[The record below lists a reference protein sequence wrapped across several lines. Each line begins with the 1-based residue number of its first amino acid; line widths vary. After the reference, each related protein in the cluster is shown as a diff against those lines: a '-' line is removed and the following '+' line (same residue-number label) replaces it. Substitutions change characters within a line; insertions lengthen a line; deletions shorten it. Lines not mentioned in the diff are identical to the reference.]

1 MTAWNTYIK
10 FLGKAQLFS
19 PFGSGVW
26 SLVPFL
32 VAYPYMGHYFT
43 AGLMTPVMVLTIA
56 VNILFLI
63 VLGVLPQ
70 ALRSFKDYA
79 VPECDDGSL
88 LAPGKALLLFLLLML
103 VIFGQYTVSLLS
115 VTEWQLI
122 KSGLVTVVVQVVQ
135 TMVFLNLGIVFGSLT
150 RTFRLE
156 CKQFAEGGEKSY
168 HEAALYLLG
177 KFQVSLSRLP

>member
-26 SLVPFL
+26 SLIPFL

-56 VNILFLI
+56 VNTLFLV

-122 KSGLVTVVVQVVQ
+122 KSGLVSVVVQVVQ

-150 RTFRLE
+150 RTFQLE
-156 CKQFAEGGEKSY
+156 CKEFAEGGEKSD

-177 KFQVSLSRLP
+177 KFQVSLGCLP

>member
-26 SLVPFL
+26 SLIPFL

-43 AGLMTPVMVLTIA
+43 ASLMTPVMVLTIA
-56 VNILFLI
+56 VNLLFLI

-79 VPECDDGSL
+79 VPECDDGRL

-122 KSGLVTVVVQVVQ
+122 KSGLVSVVVQVVQ

-150 RTFRLE
+150 RTFQLE
-156 CKQFAEGGEKSY
+156 CKQFADGEETSDY
-168 HEAALYLLG
+168 SAALHLLG
-177 KFQVSLSRLP
+177 KFQVNL

>member
-19 PFGSGVW
+19 SIGSGVW
-26 SLVPFL
+26 SLIPL
-32 VAYPYMGHYFT
+32 LLAYPVLGPYFT
-43 AGLMTPVMVLTIA
+43 AGGMPTVTSLTIA
-56 VNILFLI
+56 VNTLFLI
-63 VLGVLPQ
+63 ILGVLPQ
-70 ALRSFKDYA
+70 TLRSFKDYA

-122 KSGLVTVVVQVVQ
+122 KSGLVSVVVQVVQ

-150 RTFRLE
+150 RTFQLE
-156 CKQFAEGGEKSY
+156 CKQFADGEETSDY
-168 HEAALYLLG
+168 AAALHLLE
-177 KFQVSLSRLP
+177 KFQVNL

>member
-70 ALRSFKDYA
+70 TLRRFRDYA
-79 VPECDDGSL
+79 VPECDDASL

-122 KSGLVTVVVQVVQ
+122 KSGLVSVVVQVVQ

-150 RTFRLE
+150 RTFQLE
-156 CKQFAEGGEKSY
+156 CKEFAEGGEKSD
-168 HEAALYLLG
+168 HEAALHLLG
-177 KFQVSLSRLP
+177 KFQVSLSCLP

>member
-26 SLVPFL
+26 SLIPFL

-56 VNILFLI
+56 VNLLFLI

-70 ALRSFKDYA
+70 ALRSFRDYA

-88 LAPGKALLLFLLLML
+88 LAPGKALLLFLLPML
-103 VIFGQYTVSLLS
+103 VIIGWFTITLLS
-115 VTEWQLI
+115 LTGWQLI
-122 KSGLVTVVVQVVQ
+122 TSGMVTLLVSVLQ
-135 TMVFLNLGIVFGSLT
+135 TMVFVNLGIVFGSLT
-150 RTFRLE
+150 RTFQLE
-156 CKQFAEGGEKSY
+156 CKEFAEGGEKSD

-177 KFQVSLSRLP
+177 KFQVSLGCLP